1 MDILNWFRQKPKPAE
16 RPLLRAADSRPYGVR
31 ALPSRP
37 MIWAIGGGKGGV
49 GKSLVTSSLGILLAG
64 SGKRVLIVDADFG
77 AANLHTFFGVQ
88 GSKSSLSNF
97 FKGEV
102 LDFSRLIIDSGVHNL
117 SLACGEKDSL
127 DVADFNE
134 RSVAMLKAALRTAPY
149 DYVLLDI
156 GPGTGGSHLDLF
168 LMAQTGIIVTSAEPT
183 SVENS
188 YRFLKC
194 LFLRKMKNA
203 VNSSSDSALKE
214 ALQRLFSNNWSQRVK
229 TISDILHQL
238 KQMDPQK
245 GELLDELMGGMK
257 VGIIVNNAN
266 GLSNPGFGASMERAC
281 ADYFGI
287 GIKHM
292 GDIERDEKVP
302 ESVRLR
308 KPFMLHAPESN
319 AAKALRACFAKL
331 TTPDEQANEPAS
343 KGMVI

>member
-1 MDILNWFRQKPKPAE
+1 MDILNWFRQKPRQAD
-16 RPLLRAADSRPYGVR
+16 RPLRAAESRPSVLR
-31 ALPSRP
+31 VLTPRP
-37 MIWAIGGGKGGV
+37 TIWAVGGGKGGV
-49 GKSLVTSSLGILLAG
+49 GKSLVTSSMGILLAS
-64 SGKRVLIVDADFG
+64 SGKKVLIVDADFG

-88 GSKSSLSNF
+88 GSKCSLSNF

-102 LDFSRLIIDSGVHNL
+102 LDFDRLIIDSGVRGL

-127 DVADFNE
+127 DVADLNE
-134 RSVAMLKAALRTAPY
+134 KNVMMLKSALRTAPF

-194 LFLRKMKNA
+194 LFLRRMRNA
-203 VNSSSDSALKE
+203 VNNSGDSALKD
-214 ALQRLFSNNWSQRVK
+214 ALGRLFSNNWSQRVK

-238 KQMDPQK
+238 KQMDPQN
-245 GELLDELMGGMK
+245 GALLNELMDGMK

-266 GLSNPGFGASMERAC
+266 GLGTPGFGASMERAC

-287 GIKHM
+287 GIKHI

-302 ESVRLR
+302 ESVKLK
-308 KPFMLHAPESN
+308 KPFILHAPESD
-319 AAKALRACFAKL
+319 AARALKACFTRL
-331 TTPDEQANEPAS
+331 TSPGEHSDEQAS

>member
-1 MDILNWFRQKPKPAE
+1 MDILSWFRQKPKPID
-16 RPLLRAADSRPYGVR
+16 RQLRAADSGRPPLLR
-31 ALPSRP
+31 TAPPRP
-37 MIWAIGGGKGGV
+37 VIWAIGGGKGGV
-49 GKSLVTSSLGILLAG
+49 GKSLVTSSLGILLAS

-88 GSKSSLSNF
+88 GSKCSLSNF

-102 LDFSRLIIDSGVHNL
+102 LDFERLIIDSGVRGL

-127 DVADFNE
+127 DVADLND
-134 RSVAMLKAALRTAPY
+134 RSVQMLKAALRSAPY

-156 GPGTGGSHLDLF
+156 GPGTGGNHLDLF
-168 LMAQTGIIVTSAEPT
+168 LMAQTGLIVTSTEPT
-183 SVENS
+183 SIENS

-194 LFLRKMKNA
+194 LFLRKMRNA
-203 VNSSSDSALKE
+203 VNNSGDSALKD
-214 ALQRLFSNNWSQRVK
+214 ALGRLFSNNWSQRVK

-238 KQMDPQK
+238 KQMDPHN
-245 GELLDELMGGMK
+245 GALLNELMGGMK

-266 GLSNPGFGASMERAC
+266 GPGSQGFGASMERAC

-287 GIKHM
+287 GIKHI
-292 GDIERDEKVP
+292 GDIERDEKVS

-308 KPFMLHAPESN
+308 KPLILHAPDSQ
-319 AAKALRACFAKL
+319 ASRALRACFAKL
-331 TTPDEQANEPAS
+331 VSPVEHSSEQAQ